1 MKTEDR
7 FSEDRRIKSLAKKLA
22 KGAWP
27 KLDEMARQSFLAKAK
42 ITICS
47 AVRAHGSLAASWFGL
62 PGFEPRRD
70 PDADPYDKSG
80 NVKR

>member
-42 ITICS
+42 ITIS
-47 AVRAHGSLAASWFGL
+47 LQSVRTARSPRAGLAFPDSN
-62 PGFEPRRD
+62 PGATRTPTRTTNQ
-70 PDADPYDKSG
+70 G
-80 NVKR
+80 T